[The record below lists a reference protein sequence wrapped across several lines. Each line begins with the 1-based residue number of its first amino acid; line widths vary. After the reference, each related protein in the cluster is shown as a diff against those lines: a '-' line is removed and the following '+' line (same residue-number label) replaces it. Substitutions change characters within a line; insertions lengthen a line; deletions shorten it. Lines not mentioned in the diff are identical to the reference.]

1 MLKSR
6 TTMLPPEPVSMTLP
20 LALTVSAAMLRFD
33 TLMALVA
40 ASVTVP
46 VAVSTKAAAGSALPL
61 MAPRMSM
68 LRSATSSKVV
78 PVVQSISARMV
89 MSPGS
94 LPQHSSLVSSVRLPS
109 DRAVSTSASEIV
121 PGTRMSSGSSR
132 SVPKLPAGA
141 RRSVRP
147 E

>member
-6 TTMLPPEPVSMTLP
+6 TTMLPPAPVSKTLP
-20 LALTVSAAMLRFD
+20 LALTVSAAMLRFE
-33 TLMALVA
+33 TSMALVA

-46 VAVSTKAAAGSALPL
+46 VALSTKAAAGSALPL
-61 MAPRMSM
+61 IAPRMSIS
-68 LRSATSSKVV
+68 RSATSSKVV
-78 PVVQSISARMV
+78 PVVQSISARMM

-94 LPQHSSLVSSVRLPS
+94 LPPPAVSSVRLPS
-109 DRAVSTSASEIV
+109 DSAASTSASEIV
-121 PGTRMSSGSSR
+121 PGTKMSSGSSR
-132 SVPKLPAGA
+132 RLPKSPAGA